1 MGCSRGCTFIHEAG
15 AWAVIVTVRVL
26 HFRLNHSLQHAL
38 IINAEPC
45 VVERLQDLQELVCSD
60 SHTHTNVRVVTRFMG
75 CKAVCVVSMRSS
87 EQYIFP
93 PNPVLYY
100 LYPNSIYMSHFSS
113 PSS

>member
-1 MGCSRGCTFIHEAG
+1 M
-15 AWAVIVTVRVL
+15 IVTVQVL

-60 SHTHTNVRVVTRFMG
+60 THTHTHTNVRVVTRFMG

-87 EQYIFP
+87 KQYLFFP
-93 PNPVLYY
+93 QSSSVLFI
-100 LYPNSIYMSHFSS
+100 S
-113 PSS
+113 